1 VEAHC
6 TKRRRDRL
14 PCDPRSLERG
24 VRQVLADK
32 IAGNLVG
39 LWLLV
44 PEHLRLGTWDL
55 LRGWTGRPGESVE
68 PRLAMQ
74 LVHEAAL
81 CVTGI
86 REQRSLGQKGFE
98 VVNGLPF
105 LATDQGVHELLNE
118 HTIHEAKRLQIALG
132 QIRRSRGHFRGELLG
147 VDPHRL
153 VSYSRREMRKRKAH
167 PKARPTK
174 MAQTFFCLDVET
186 TQPVCFTLG
195 SAARTVAKATPELLG
210 MAAQVLAPQSDRA
223 LVLADSEHFTIN
235 LIERIQEHPRFD
247 LLVPMPKQPYFRKRF
262 EAIPDD
268 QFKPRWAGLAT
279 AKVPHTLV
287 HSQAAPLC
295 MMVQRFGERP
305 EEYGF
310 SSFVCTADRDEVD
323 ALTLHYPKR
332 WHVEE
337 FFNANQALGW
347 KRAGTQNLNIRYG
360 RMTMALIAQAAIHQ
374 LRQRLDEETAGWDAE
389 HLASDFLRGLEGD
402 IRVWGDT
409 IIVTFYNAPKAEHLR
424 GQFAALPERLS
435 REGVDPRIPWLY
447 DLKLDFRF
455 K

>member
-1 VEAHC
+1 MEAHC

-14 PCDPRSLERG
+14 PCDPCSLERG
-24 VRQVLADK
+24 VRQALDNK
-32 IAGNLVG
+32 ISGNLVG

-55 LRGWTGRPGESVE
+55 LCGWTGRPGESVA

-81 CVTGI
+81 CITGL
-86 REQRSLGQKGFE
+86 REQGSLRQKGFE
-98 VVNGLPF
+98 VVNGLPL
-105 LATDQGVHELLNE
+105 LATDQGIHELLNE
-118 HTIHEAKRLQIALG
+118 HTVKEAKEVQIALG
-132 QIRRSRGHFRGELLG
+132 QIRCSRGHFKGKLLG

-153 VSYSRREMRKRKAH
+153 ASYSRREMRKRKAH
-167 PKARPTK
+167 PKARSSK

-186 TQPVCFTLG
+186 AQPVCLTLG
-195 SAARTVAKATPELLG
+195 TAARTAAKATPELLE
-210 MAAQVLAPQSDRA
+210 MAGEILTPEGKPA
-223 LVLADSEHFTIN
+223 LVLADSEHFTTD
-235 LIERIQEHPRFD
+235 LIERIQENLRFD

-262 EAIPDD
+262 QAIPDD
-268 QFKPRWAGLAT
+268 EFKPQWAGLAM
-279 AKVPHTLV
+279 AKVPHRPV
-287 HSQAAPLC
+287 GSEGPPLY
-295 MMVQRFGERP
+295 MMVQRSGERP
-305 EEYGF
+305 EEYDFRG
-310 SSFVCTADRDEVD
+310 FVCTADREEVD
-323 ALTLHYPKR
+323 ALTLDYPKR

-360 RMTMALIAQAAIHQ
+360 RMTMALLAQAAIHQ
-374 LRQRLDEETAGWDAE
+374 LRQRLDEETASWDAE
-389 HLASDFLRGLEGD
+389 HLASDFFRGLDGD
-402 IRVWGDT
+402 IRVWADT

-424 GQFAALPERLS
+424 GQFQSLPERLA

-447 DLKLDFRF
+447 NLKLDFRF